1 VHRQEFCP
9 FASTGRNARISS
21 SLGIRVPL
29 GRLNDAPEFLGFH
42 ALLEEV
48 TSIDLRTGLCTSAA
62 PRPIR
67 PPSPKKRNVSQ

>member
-1 VHRQEFCP
+1 MHGQEFCP
-9 FASTGRNARISS
+9 FASTGRNARISP

-29 GRLNDAPEFLGFH
+29 GRLNDPPEFLGFH

-48 TSIDLRTGLCTSAA
+48 ISIDLRIGHCTSAA